1 MIRALLAVALAA
13 ALLAASFP
21 AVESAAADR
30 TAAGL
35 DRDVGRLER
44 AGASLLAAD
53 DPGARRVVTVSI
65 PAGSLV
71 AVGVD
76 TFAVGCE
83 PACAVRYTLQ
93 NDATRTRRLT
103 LPLALPDGTVR
114 FGTPG
119 EHRLTLGLVDGD
131 DGRAVTVRLTT

>member
-13 ALLAASFP
+13 ALLAASLP

-35 DRDVGRLER
+35 DRDVDRLEQ
-44 AGASLLAAD
+44 AGASLLVDD
-53 DPGARRVVTVSI
+53 DPGARRVVTVTL
-65 PAGSLV
+65 PASSLV

-83 PACAVRYTLQ
+83 PACAVRFTLRTG
-93 NDATRTRRLT
+93 ATRTRRLP
-103 LPLALPDGTVR
+103 LPFAFPDGTVR

-119 EHRLTLGLVDGD
+119 EHRLRLGLVDGD
-131 DGRAVTVRLTT
+131 DGRAVTVRG